1 MMNMPSVPLSP
12 GLAESTSALKN
23 RVPVQMRRTIVYLLG
38 VFLFVCLLNWD
49 ILPAAPS
56 TAVSKRQ
63 PQKPMKA
70 LDMGTR
76 FPKKIWQTWKTD
88 PLSFDERD
96 LATARTWTAKNPDYR
111 YEVLTDNTDLG
122 YVEEKYGPDGF
133 NRPDIVDMYRTVNA
147 TIIKADMLRYLIM
160 YADGGVYADI
170 DVEALRPVH
179 RFIPERYHE
188 MDIDMVIGIEI
199 DQPEFKDHP
208 ILGKKSQS
216 FCQWTFMAKPRQ
228 PVMLQLVENIM
239 RWLSDVAAKQGKPI
253 NEIELNFDEVIS
265 GTGPSAFTLA
275 ILDYMNKQQNRLSLV
290 SWADFHDLDES
301 KVVSRILVQNV
312 EAFAAG
318 QGHSDSGNHNS
329 RGALVKHHYHASN
342 WPSRHARFAHPVY
355 GEVERCNWN
364 AACVRQWD
372 ENTAAWDSLTPEE
385 KEQKAD
391 EQRRK
396 QAQEEA
402 LARLPP
408 DFPANFPADFPDTPP
423 AAPAA
428 AVAPEKPN
436 APPSGSSFA
445 DLVKAG
451 EQQPVLAPPP
461 FAQKLPPGTTFADY
475 AKAQAEAQAQA
486 QAGAP
491 AAPEAPTLP
500 GGFGAPLPKEE
511 PAPKFGD
518 LVKKNQEKPLGG
530 GGGFGSF

>member
-1 MMNMPSVPLSP
+1 MNMASVPLSP
-12 GLAESTSALKN
+12 RLASSTSALKN
-23 RVPVQMRRTIVYLLG
+23 RVPAQLRRQG
-38 VFLFVCLLNWD
+38 VLYGFVFVMIMCLLNWD
-49 ILPAAPS
+49 VLSLAS
-56 TAVSKRQ
+56 GTAVSERQ
-63 PQKPMKA
+63 SQKPMKV

-96 LATARTWTAKNPDYR
+96 LATARTWTTKNPDYR

-133 NRPDIVDMYRTVNA
+133 NRLDIVEMYRTINA
-147 TIIKADMLRYLIM
+147 TIIKADMLRYLVM

-170 DVEALRPVH
+170 DVEALRPIH

-216 FCQWTFMAKPRQ
+216 FCQWTFMAKPKQ

-239 RWLSDVAAKQGKPI
+239 RWLNDVAAKQKKPI

-265 GTGPSAFTLA
+265 GTGPSAFTIA

-364 AACVRQWD
+364 AECVRQWD
-372 ENTAAWDSLTPEE
+372 ENTAAWDSLTAEE
-385 KEQKAD
+385 KEHKAD
-391 EQRRK
+391 EQRKK

-408 DFPANFPADFPDTPP
+408 DFPADFPADFPDLPPASGP
-423 AAPAA
+423 AAPAT
-428 AVAPEKPN
+428 PEKQPLT
-436 APPSGSSFA
+436 PPGASFA
-445 DLVKAG
+445 DFVKAN
-451 EQQPVLAPPP
+451 EQQQPVLAPPAFP
-461 FAQKLPPGTTFADY
+461 QKVPPGTTFADY
-475 AKAQAEAQAQA
+475 AKAQAEAQA
-486 QAGAP
+486 AP
-491 AAPEAPTLP
+491 PL
-500 GGFGAPLPKEE
+500 GGFSTPPPDEE
-511 PAPKFGD
+511 PALKFGD
-518 LVKKNQEKPLGG
+518 LVKNSQEKSLGG
-530 GGGFGSF
+530 GGGFGPL